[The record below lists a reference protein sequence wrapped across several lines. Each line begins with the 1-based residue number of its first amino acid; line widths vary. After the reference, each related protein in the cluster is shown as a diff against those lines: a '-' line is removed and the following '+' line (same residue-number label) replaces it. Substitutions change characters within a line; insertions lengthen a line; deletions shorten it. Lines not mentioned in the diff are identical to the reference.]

1 MLASFLVWGCFLLW
15 FACICYDLC
24 LAFGVV
30 VVVVGCI
37 NRCLGF
43 RFGLG
48 DLGWCSFGGF
58 GFYWLGLL
66 WVCVVIGSWFVLR

>member
-1 MLASFLVWGCFLLW
+1 M
-15 FACICYDLC
+15 
-24 LAFGVV
+24 V

-58 GFYWLGLL
+58 GFLLVGFTLGVCCYWQL
-66 WVCVVIGSWFVLR
+66 VCFEVVVIYGSYVG

>member
-1 MLASFLVWGCFLLW
+1 M
-15 FACICYDLC
+15 I
-24 LAFGVV
+24 